1 MLSQL
6 DRRHRDNPV
15 IDLGLKP
22 FMAKG
27 QIKPA
32 HAKLDDIIEH
42 CLLLVLVD
50 GEAGCL

>member
-22 FMAKG
+22 FKAKG

-32 HAKLDDIIEH
+32 HAKLDDITDRS
-42 CLLLVLVD
+42 LLLVLVD